1 MRFSEIC
8 SKQVVNMKDGSIIGK
23 VNDAEIMNGDLCI
36 RSFFVVECSNL
47 LNKVFPWLFP
57 MEELEI
63 PIKDIVHI
71 GEDVIMVKI
80 NCS

>member
-8 SKQVVNMKDGSIIGK
+8 SKQVVNMKDGSILGR
-23 VNDAEIMNGDLCI
+23 VRDAQIIRADLCI
-36 RSFFVVECSNL
+36 ESFFVVECSSIINR
-47 LNKVFPWLFP
+47 VFPWLFP
-57 MEELEI
+57 MEEIEI

-80 NCS
+80 SC

>member
-23 VNDAEIMNGDLCI
+23 VNDAQIIRSDLCI
-36 RSFFVVECSNL
+36 ESFFVVECSSIFNR
-47 LNKVFPWLFP
+47 VFPWLFP
-57 MEELEI
+57 MEEIEI

-80 NCS
+80 TC